1 MVLSDG
7 LAVIS
12 LGALMAGQ
20 AVASLVVEAGAPD
33 AMVAVGARGGWDGS
47 SAWNRVVPPA
57 RLPGSGD
64 LCGYVMDR
72 SAYTLFRALLLGS
85 SERDSAH
92 EAASMG

>member
-1 MVLSDG
+1 MGRELCVES
-7 LAVIS
+7 S
-12 LGALMAGQ
+12 CSAG
-20 AVASLVVEAGAPD
+20 
-33 AMVAVGARGGWDGS
+33 
-47 SAWNRVVPPA
+47 PPA
-57 RLPGSGD
+57 GLGD